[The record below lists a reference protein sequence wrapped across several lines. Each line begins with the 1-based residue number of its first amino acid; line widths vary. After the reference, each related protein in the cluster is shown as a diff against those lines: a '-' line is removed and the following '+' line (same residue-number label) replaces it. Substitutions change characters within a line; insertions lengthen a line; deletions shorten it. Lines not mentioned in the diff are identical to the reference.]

1 MMLCFCSLGFL
12 FAGYNVWLRGK
23 ASILF
28 YVSYQFIEIIVFIHV
43 IKIVCRITLFDIHF
57 RTKHCISLRNVSWMQ
72 VYRRSACS
80 LAWALVSSSNS
91 RQETIV
97 IHRFLLL
104 HILSRIKTNALVD
117 DTSFSLFHKVTSKVF
132 VDLGRWRSTVWY
144 IRILI
149 IF

>member
-1 MMLCFCSLGFL
+1 
-12 FAGYNVWLRGK
+12 
-23 ASILF
+23 
-28 YVSYQFIEIIVFIHV
+28 
-43 IKIVCRITLFDIHF
+43 
-57 RTKHCISLRNVSWMQ
+57 MQ

-117 DTSFSLFHKVTSKVF
+117 DTSFSLLHKVTSKVF